1 MVDSEYNPYNYKS
14 LKISI
19 GAVIKNEEIFLKY
32 CPDRYMTQK
41 MCDKAFDACLLAL
54 KFVPD

>member
-14 LKISI
+14 LKKSI

-32 CPDRYMTQK
+32 CPDRYKTQK
-41 MCDKAFDACLLAL
+41 CVIKLLML
-54 KFVPD
+54 VC